1 MNTCTLAKL
10 ILFSAAVFSAAA
22 QEPLPTPWKHQDIG
36 TAQAGQ
42 SAQVAGTA
50 KHADGVF
57 TVAGTM
63 DMWAQADGFHFV
75 YQPVQGDEVLV
86 ARVVSMDNQQKI
98 NPR

>member
-1 MNTCTLAKL
+1 
-10 ILFSAAVFSAAA
+10 
-22 QEPLPTPWKHQDIG
+22 LPTPWKHQDIG